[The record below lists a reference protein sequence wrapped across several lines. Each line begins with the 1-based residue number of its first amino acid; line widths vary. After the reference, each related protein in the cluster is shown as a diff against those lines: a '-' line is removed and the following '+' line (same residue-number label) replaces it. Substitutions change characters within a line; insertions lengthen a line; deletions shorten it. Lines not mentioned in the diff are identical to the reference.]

1 MMLSEL
7 SKFLKRER
15 GLARNVEV
23 KVRLTDIAIQSDIA
37 CKLANSAPTIEKQT
51 DFFFH
56 VPKGRLKLRQL
67 SDNSGQ
73 LIFYVRPDQLGPK
86 MSEYMIYD
94 TNDPNSLRTVLDNAF
109 GVRGVVRKTREI
121 FMVGRTRIHLDQVED
136 LGEFLELEVVL
147 EKDEAPEMG
156 RPEAQHLMAVL
167 KISPEDLVNLAY
179 IDLLTDD
186 SANRDN

>member
-1 MMLSEL
+1 M
-7 SKFLKRER
+7 
-15 GLARNVEV
+15 ARNVEV
-23 KVRLTDIAIQSDIA
+23 KVRLTDIAIQRDIA

-86 MSEYMIYD
+86 MSEYMIYH
-94 TNDPNSLRTVLDNAF
+94 THDPNSLRTVLDNAF

-167 KISPEDLVNLAY
+167 KISPEDLVNSAY
-179 IDLLTDD
+179 IDLLTNDP
-186 SANRDN
+186 ANRDN